1 MLTSPWVTL
10 IYAIIL
16 CFKHPHPMVTRNKLV
31 PSIIYTTNYREL
43 LQLQTLIHI
52 VPPKVDTGGRQT
64 KKPKKNPKQHRKLKR
79 WAAQIHQK

>member
-1 MLTSPWVTL
+1 MLTSPRVTL

-64 KKPKKNPKQHRKLKR
+64 KKTPKNPKQHRKLKR